1 MVIDRQSHRNVC
13 THKHVTCTQ
22 YVQYTVMC
30 IYHLFTRARTRA
42 LHPISD
48 RGRTIRGQW
57 VIIDTHS
64 KHTTKYYKFAA
75 KLHQY
80 LHTNFGSVLAKIAK
94 SDMI

>member
-1 MVIDRQSHRNVC
+1 MHTVCTIYRNVYLSLVHAC
-13 THKHVTCTQ
+13 
-22 YVQYTVMC
+22 
-30 IYHLFTRARTRA
+30 ARA

-57 VIIDTHS
+57 VIIVTLS
-64 KHTTKYYKFAA
+64 KDTTKYYKFVA